1 MLERLKNWLI
11 IKLFC
16 AVDIREVLTITKEGR
31 LYLGKDLMT
40 EVQQR
45 NLKAEVKF
53 FKETQLAK
61 ILFATLA
68 EHARLT
74 MFERSTTYDD
84 MKSGKLMLLAIDQ
97 QKQIIDTIDRSVV

>member
-1 MLERLKNWLI
+1 MIERLKNWLI
-11 IKLFC
+11 VNLFC
-16 AVDIREVLTITKEGR
+16 AVDIRDVLTVSKDGR

-61 ILFATLA
+61 ILFASLA
-68 EHARLT
+68 ERARLT

-84 MKSGKLMLLAIDQ
+84 MKSGKLMLLSIDQ
-97 QKQIIDTIDRSVV
+97 QKQIVDAIDRSVV